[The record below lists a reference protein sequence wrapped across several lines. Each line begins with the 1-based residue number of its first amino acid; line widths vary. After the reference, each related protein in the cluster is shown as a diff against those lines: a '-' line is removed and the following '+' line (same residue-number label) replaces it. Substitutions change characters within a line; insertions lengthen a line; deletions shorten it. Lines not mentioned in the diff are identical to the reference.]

1 MIMMCHSRGNL
12 AITHTFCR
20 DGAMI
25 MPILLHPMSR
35 GYIKLTSKDPAEP
48 PVIQPNYLAHPKDM
62 ETLVKGMKFAHKLA
76 RAKTMRDHGI
86 KAWLPGKLLKL
97 LELGNQTCD
106 HDICRHAKL
115 RRV

>member
-1 MIMMCHSRGNL
+1 MIMMSLMCHSRGNL

-35 GYIKLTSKDPAEP
+35 GYIKLISKDPAEP

-86 KAWLPGKLLKL
+86 KAWLPGKLLKF
-97 LELGNQTCD
+97 
-106 HDICRHAKL
+106 H
-115 RRV
+115 